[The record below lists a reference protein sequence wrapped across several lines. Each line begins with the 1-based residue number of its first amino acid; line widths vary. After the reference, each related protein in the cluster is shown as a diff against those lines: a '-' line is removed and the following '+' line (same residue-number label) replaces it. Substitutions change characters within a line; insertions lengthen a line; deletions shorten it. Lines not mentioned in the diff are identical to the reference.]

1 MDIYIPPAIGEVYGA
16 KVIPTLTSEHQQTNK
31 VQVRA

>member
-1 MDIYIPPAIGEVYGA
+1 MDIYIPPATEEAYGA
-16 KVIPTLTSEHQQTNK
+16 KVIPTLTSEHKQTNK